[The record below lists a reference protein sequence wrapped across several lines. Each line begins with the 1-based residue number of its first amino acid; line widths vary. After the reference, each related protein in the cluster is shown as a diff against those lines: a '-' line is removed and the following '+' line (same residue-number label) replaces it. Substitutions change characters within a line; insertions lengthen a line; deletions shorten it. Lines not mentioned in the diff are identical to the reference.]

1 MACGHGM
8 LWCGRVR
15 VASASGHRAAPGLV
29 RLAWRL
35 DFLVRNLAEHC
46 HMIRRTRTPSGHI
59 SGNRQRALL
68 RELMPVEHL
77 HLQLTGL
84 NAGRTGRRQHK
95 GIYNP
100 CIRAAHRLAA
110 EFGSTEYRLLIDVV
124 RYK

>member
-46 HMIRRTRTPSGHI
+46 HMIRRTRTPSGHMAA
-59 SGNRQRALL
+59 GTFMGA
-68 RELMPVEHL
+68 
-77 HLQLTGL
+77 
-84 NAGRTGRRQHK
+84 NAGRTPT
-95 GIYNP
+95 YNVQ
-100 CIRAAHRLAA
+100 
-110 EFGSTEYRLLIDVV
+110 G
-124 RYK
+124 